1 MTILTTILISLFV
14 SILVSIIIYLIM
26 ATDEDIINDKFSK
39 LWSRVQKNESKLDRL
54 AREMDR
60 QIESAMSD
68 IYETRQVFTSI
79 TGYAHMDK
87 NSKTNDII
95 AEHKDG
101 SLDLIL
107 LDTIP
112 ATIIPLKEK
121 KLTKDSGMATIKF
134 EGRVYEYK
142 KPVSTEF

>member
-26 ATDEDIINDKFSK
+26 ATDEEVIQDKFSK
-39 LWSRVQKNESKLDRL
+39 LWSRVQKNESRLDFI
-54 AREMDR
+54 AKEMNR
-60 QIESAMSD
+60 QIAKAIED

-87 NSKTNDII
+87 NNKTNDII
-95 AEHKDG
+95 AERKDG
-101 SLDLIL
+101 SFDLIC

-112 ATIIPLKEK
+112 ASIIPLKEK

-134 EGRVYEYK
+134 EGKVYEYK

>member
-1 MTILTTILISLFV
+1 MTILTTIIICAVV
-14 SILVSIIIYLIM
+14 SAIVSTIVYFLL
-26 ATDEDIINDKFSK
+26 ATDEDILQDKFSK
-39 LWSRVQKNESKLDRL
+39 LWSRVQKGESKLDRL

-60 QIESAMSD
+60 QMESAISD

>member
-1 MTILTTILISLFV
+1 
-14 SILVSIIIYLIM
+14 M
-26 ATDEDIINDKFSK
+26 ATDEEVIQDKFSK
-39 LWSRVQKNESKLDRL
+39 LWSRVQKGESKLDRL

-60 QIESAMSD
+60 QIESAISD

-95 AEHKDG
+95 AERKDG
-101 SLDLIL
+101 SFDLIC

-112 ATIIPLKEK
+112 ASIIPLKEK
-121 KLTKDSGMATIKF
+121 KQIDKKNDMATVKF
-134 EGRVYEYK
+134 EGRVFEYK
-142 KPVSTEF
+142 KLVSTEF